1 MQNTISR
8 PVEEGPSV
16 RQHAQ
21 GPNED
26 AQRFYNL
33 LKDAEQPLYEGFTS
47 FIPFAHVT
55 FLELLKAYSQLQS
68 ASEAPEVPSYPHS
81 LLRHSHE
88 AYKAS

>member
-1 MQNTISR
+1 MQLFGVIA
-8 PVEEGPSV
+8 V
-16 RQHAQ
+16 
-21 GPNED
+21 
-26 AQRFYNL
+26 
-33 LKDAEQPLYEGFTS
+33 TS